1 MGLSL
6 QFIFHRKF
14 PVFSFV
20 VMSVI
25 VFQSGH
31 GIADLGRETGLQVP
45 RFVSLSS
52 NCLLYTSD
60 AADE

>member
-52 NCLLYTSD
+52 NKINVS
-60 AADE
+60 